1 MVVVLC
7 ARSPAPAARAA
18 KKINAVALGMRMKRK
33 LIIGGMSIVAIVLL
47 LTLAG
52 AQEPAAQPQPAP
64 AGVKPSQHGSVTQ
77 QIAGTRIAIEYNR
90 PVARGRELFGALVP
104 YDRVWCP
111 GADDCT
117 TLTISTSIKIEG
129 QDLPAGTY
137 TVWARPGAEKW
148 TMIFNRAHPV
158 FHTRHES
165 VADQDLLKLDVTPR
179 AGPHMETLGFYF
191 PVVNG
196 KHAEL
201 VLHWGTVVIPL
212 SLDVP

>member
-1 MVVVLC
+1 ME
-7 ARSPAPAARAA
+7 
-18 KKINAVALGMRMKRK
+18 IRMGRK
-33 LIIGGMSIVAIVLL
+33 LIIADMSIVAVALL
-47 LTLAG
+47 VHTLVV
-52 AQEPAAQPQPAP
+52 AQEPAAAP
-64 AGVKPSQHGSVTQ
+64 SGVKPSQHGSVTQ
-77 QIAGTRIAIEYNR
+77 QVAATKITLEYNR
-90 PVARGRELFGALVP
+90 PVARGRDLFGALVP

-117 TLTISTSIKIEG
+117 TLTVSTPIKIES

-148 TMIFNRAHPV
+148 GIIINRAHPV
-158 FHTRHES
+158 FHTRYES
-165 VADQDLLKLDVTPR
+165 VADQNALKLEVTPR
-179 AGPHMETLGFYF
+179 AGPHMETLAFYF

-212 SLDVP
+212 SIDVP